1 MMAQQPAELTPHTS
15 ARHFLGA
22 ELRCWR
28 QQRGLSLAGL
38 AALVYVSPDLLGKI
52 EKAERTA
59 SLDVMTR
66 CDEVLETGGALA
78 RLRRFVD
85 HHPATQPRT
94 DASVAMPTRIR
105 VTMEIV
111 AVGSG
116 NLEFAPQT
124 TNVGTPRLYTLPGG
138 RDR

>member
-1 MMAQQPAELTPHTS
+1 MGQQPAELRPHAS

-28 QQRGLSLAGL
+28 QQRGLSLARL

-52 EKAERTA
+52 EKAERVA

-66 CDEVLETGGALA
+66 CDQVLETGGALA

-85 HHPATQPRT
+85 RQTARPSRA
-94 DASVAMPTRIR
+94 DASATEPIRIR
-105 VTMEIV
+105 VVTEIV
-111 AVGSG
+111 AVGSVG
-116 NLEFAPQT
+116 LETAPPMT
-124 TNVGTPRLYTLPGG
+124 SDDGARLYLLPGEQ
-138 RDR
+138 DR

>member
-1 MMAQQPAELTPHTS
+1 MGQQPAELRPNAS

-28 QQRGLSLAGL
+28 QQRGLSLARL

-52 EKAERTA
+52 EKADRTA

-85 HHPATQPRT
+85 HQTAAQPRT
-94 DASVAMPTRIR
+94 DASATMPTRFM
-105 VTMEIV
+105 VAMEILPV
-111 AVGSG
+111 RPVDSDAAPHANSG
-116 NLEFAPQT
+116 
-124 TNVGTPRLYTLPGG
+124 GRSRLYALRGG
-138 RDR
+138 QGR

>member
-1 MMAQQPAELTPHTS
+1 MGQRPAELRPYAS

-28 QQRGLSLAGL
+28 QQRGLSLARL

-59 SLDVMTR
+59 SLDVLAR
-66 CDEVLETGGALA
+66 CDEALGTGGALG

-85 HHPATQPRT
+85 HQKTAQPRT
-94 DASVAMPTRIR
+94 DGAATMSARFR
-105 VTMEIV
+105 VVPEIV
-111 AVGSG
+111 AIDSDI
-116 NLEFAPQT
+116 
-124 TNVGTPRLYTLPGG
+124 TPEVNNDGQPRW
-138 RDR
+138 